1 MYQLRFKLSIK
12 RMAMEFGHG
21 QNFTLQ
27 NMRAVLYIYIYQSM
41 LNLLLILT
49 FKQYLVLIMCQALY

>member
-1 MYQLRFKLSIK
+1 MYQLRFKLSTQ

-27 NMRAVLYIYIYQSM
+27 NMSAVIYIYTQMS
-41 LNLLLILT
+41 
-49 FKQYLVLIMCQALY
+49 QAA

>member
-27 NMRAVLYIYIYQSM
+27 NMRAVLYIYIYISEHVESIT
-41 LNLLLILT
+41 NFNI
-49 FKQYLVLIMCQALY
+49 